1 MRLNLMVIAG
11 LLFDGG
17 ETNGGGIGITGNLRS
32 NDERSPG
39 NHTVHRF
46 HVRLSAAP

>member
-1 MRLNLMVIAG
+1 MVIVE

-32 NDERSPG
+32 NDKRSPG
-39 NHTVHRF
+39 NFTVRRF
-46 HVRLSAAP
+46 HIRLNAAP